1 MKLTIGCDHG
11 GRRLKDAI
19 VKHLRE
25 K

>member
-25 K
+25 